1 MNGYPLETYPFLIDF
16 LFNIASYVRS
26 SNGTYNARCACHI
39 FARVTQTGVLF
50 RLQASHHGPGHVGSA
65 PPERMLDRLNRS
77 LSSTLWH
84 AEEGDEDYEYKAVGD
99 LKKKFDPARQRQQ
112 GRARGGYMDMW

>member
-1 MNGYPLETYPFLIDF
+1 MRAAHAIC
-16 LFNIASYVRS
+16 SV
-26 SNGTYNARCACHI
+26 
-39 FARVTQTGVLF
+39 RVTAKDGVLLF
-50 RLQASHHGPGHVGSA
+50 RLQASHHGPGHVGNA

-99 LKKKFDPARQRQQ
+99 LKKRFDPARQRQQ